1 MTPFKISSIVIV
13 VCMTLVGCISPEK
26 VDVQVQVYY
35 DVPLNTSNKF
45 NNQLLRI
52 FKVQELECDT
62 FYVPQVSL
70 YSTRSTKD
78 VFTLQTEISGVGK
91 LRESFGVNLKQSDY
105 SEANEN
111 GLKDFQAPDFLT
123 EMDESISSL
132 LPSEPYYTIA
142 MNGNCITESSDSMIK
157 CFPDIKS
164 FEKVYESI
172 LAKTSSNSPKI
183 IVLITNNA
191 RAIEVVESSP
201 IEIEETEVEP
211 KTGESPIE
219 TPKPPKKPK
228 PTTTTNSGVS
238 KIKLT
243 LPGAKYESIKNVY
256 RKAEKL
262 CWKSIS
268 GADKIK
274 LQFTSAEGRG
284 VPTKTVNAKTKCY
297 DLVNLGVG
305 TTPDVFDVSIEI
317 LDKKGKVIGRGSM
330 KNFQISCK

>member
-183 IVLITNNA
+183 TVLITNNA
-191 RAIEVVESSP
+191 EETQGVTTPP
-201 IEIEETEVEP
+201 IETEVTEVEP
-211 KTGESPIE
+211 NLDKSPIE
-219 TPKPPKKPK
+219 KPKPPKKPK
-228 PTTTTNSGVS
+228 PTRRTNSGVS
-238 KIKLT
+238 EIQLKLS
-243 LPGAKYESIKNVY
+243 GAGEDPNKSVFRSAEVLSW
-256 RKAEKL
+256 KA
-262 CWKSIS
+262 IS

-274 LQFTSAEGRG
+274 LQFTSQEGRAI
-284 VPTKTVNAKTKCY
+284 PTKTLNAQTNSF

-305 TTPDVFDVSIEI
+305 TTADVFDVSIEI
-317 LDKKGKVIGRGSM
+317 LDKKGKVIGRGNK